1 MEMLGGKHS
10 AGIKTYPNDFFLT
23 THSTWTVLGLNP
35 GLRGGK
41 AASKRLNWV
50 LRSIFMLRSVSW

>member
-41 AASKRLNWV
+41 AASKRLN
-50 LRSIFMLRSVSW
+50 